1 MAQPHPRFIV
11 MDRSA
16 AMPNSCWGRY
26 RRVGVVELTPDAQRE
41 GRTPKIL
48 SDHSRDVVRVV
59 EIWERQFEG
68 ITPRCAYQRAL
79 VEAKALT
86 EKLNDISA
94 YV

>member
-59 EIWERQFEG
+59 EIWERRFEG
-68 ITPRCAYQRAL
+68 RHWGAYQSAL